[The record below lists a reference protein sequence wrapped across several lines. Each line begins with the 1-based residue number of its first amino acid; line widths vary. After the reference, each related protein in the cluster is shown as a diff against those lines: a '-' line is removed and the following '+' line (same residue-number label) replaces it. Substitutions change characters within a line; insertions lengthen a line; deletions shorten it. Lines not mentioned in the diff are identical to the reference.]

1 MSALPILYSFR
12 RCPYAIRARL
22 ALQASGQVCELREVV
37 LRDKPPSM
45 LEYSPKGTVPVL
57 VLPGGQ
63 VIDESLDVMNWAL
76 QQSDPEGWLAPSQT
90 DADEVDALIA
100 WNDGD
105 FKHHLDRYKYSTR
118 YEGADA
124 SEHRDEAERFL
135 DALNARLS
143 GQAYLFGANIS
154 LADAALLPFIRQF
167 ANADRKWFDAL
178 GYPDLQ
184 RWLGDFLDSQ
194 AFLDAMQKYPQW
206 HAGNEVTRLSVRAG
220 SSG

>member
-45 LEYSPKGTVPVL
+45 LAYSPKGTVPVL

-124 SEHRDEAERFL
+124 LEHRDEAERFL
-135 DALNARLS
+135 CSLNERLL